1 MIKKNITFTKKLSE
15 LTVQEYH
22 ALYYK
27 NIQLAK
33 NILNAIYQLAE
44 VIKAMIHGLFYL
56 ILNLIKQSVNIHI
69 VLVLLKCFLN
79 LKNPMVSIYK
89 KLELEIYMHLKI
101 YTALFVLLGLGLVFL
116 QLTIL
121 KIMLMLKNILILD
134 MLKITKMVNLFAY
147 YLYLI

>member
-1 MIKKNITFTKKLSE
+1 MLYIIKIF
-15 LTVQEYH
+15 
-22 ALYYK
+22 
-27 NIQLAK
+27 QLA
-33 NILNAIYQLAE
+33 NIILNAIYQLAE
-44 VIKAMIHGLFYL
+44 VIKVMNLGLFYL

-69 VLVLLKCFLN
+69 VLVVLKCFLN

-101 YTALFVLLGLGLVFL
+101 YTALFVLLGFDLVFL

-121 KIMLMLKNILILD
+121 KIMLMLKIILILD
-134 MLKITKMVNLFAY
+134 ILKITKMVSLFAY

>member
-79 LKNPMVSIYK
+79 LKNPMVSI
-89 KLELEIYMHLKI
+89 
-101 YTALFVLLGLGLVFL
+101 
-116 QLTIL
+116 
-121 KIMLMLKNILILD
+121 
-134 MLKITKMVNLFAY
+134 
-147 YLYLI
+147 

>member
-1 MIKKNITFTKKLSE
+1 MFFKSQKSNGF
-15 LTVQEYH
+15 
-22 ALYYK
+22 
-27 NIQLAK
+27 
-33 NILNAIYQLAE
+33 
-44 VIKAMIHGLFYL
+44 
-56 ILNLIKQSVNIHI
+56 NLE
-69 VLVLLKCFLN
+69 
-79 LKNPMVSIYK
+79 